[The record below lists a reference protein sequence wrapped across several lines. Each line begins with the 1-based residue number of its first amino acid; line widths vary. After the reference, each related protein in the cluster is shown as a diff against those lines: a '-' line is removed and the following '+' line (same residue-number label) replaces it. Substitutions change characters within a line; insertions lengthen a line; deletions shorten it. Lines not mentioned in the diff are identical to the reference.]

1 MKPVVRWG
9 ILGCG
14 SIASSAIA
22 PAMQWSTESELLAIA
37 SRTPER
43 AAAKA
48 AELGAPRSYGRYLD
62 LLADPD
68 VDAVYLGLPN
78 GLHAHWALQAARAG
92 KHVLCDKSL
101 ALDVTSAR
109 ELREVFRAQG
119 LILVEGFMVRH
130 HPQWT
135 LVRALL
141 AKDAIGPVR
150 HVRAWFRATLDR
162 DDDHRWSKTLGG
174 GALFDVTC
182 YAINAAR
189 LVIGEEPVRALGAA
203 RWAKSGVDEATDAL
217 LEFPSGAV
225 ASVHGSLRA
234 PFEQGVVIAGERGRM
249 VLQRPFVPRWE
260 GTEVEIHVR
269 REGPTF
275 PSPRG
280 RGGPEVLLV
289 GGANQTLHMIE
300 HVSRCM
306 RDRALALVPA
316 EDGFGNVAACS
327 AVLEACR
334 RGSAVDVSRS

>member
-1 MKPVVRWG
+1 MKPVRWG

-22 PAMQWSTESELLAIA
+22 PAIQWAAEGELLAIA

-48 AELGAPRSYGRYLD
+48 MELCAPRAYGRYED

-78 GLHAHWALQAARAG
+78 GLHAPWAIRAAQAG

-101 ALDVTSAR
+101 TLDVARAR
-109 ELREVFRAQG
+109 ELRELFRSRD
-119 LILVEGFMVRH
+119 LVLVEGFMIRH

-135 LVRALL
+135 LVHSLVAH
-141 AKDAIGPVR
+141 DAIGPVR

-162 DDDHRWSKTLGG
+162 PDDHRWSKTLGG

-189 LVIGEEPVRALGAA
+189 FVIGEEPRRVLATA
-203 RWAKSGVDEATDAL
+203 RWAESGVDEATEAL
-217 LEFPSGAV
+217 LEVPGGAV

-234 PFEQGVVIAGERGRM
+234 PFEQGVVVVGERGRI
-249 VLQRPFVPRWE
+249 VLHKPFVPRWE
-260 GTEVEIHVR
+260 ATEVEIHVR
-269 REGPTF
+269 REGP
-275 PSPRG
+275 
-280 RGGPEVLLV
+280 EVQLV
-289 GGANQTLHMIE
+289 GGANHTLHMIE
-300 HVSRCM
+300 HVSRCIV
-306 RDRALALVPA
+306 DRALPLFPA
-316 EDGFGNVAACS
+316 EDGFANVAACS
-327 AVLEACR
+327 AVLEACQ
-334 RGSAVDVSRS
+334 RGAAVDVTRS